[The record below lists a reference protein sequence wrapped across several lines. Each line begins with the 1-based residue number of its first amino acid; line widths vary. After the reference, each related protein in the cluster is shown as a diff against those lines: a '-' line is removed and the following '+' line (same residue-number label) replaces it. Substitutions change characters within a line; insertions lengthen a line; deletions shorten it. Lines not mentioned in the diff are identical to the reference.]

1 MPQAARKTEMPVP
14 MLDFRAAAVPSSLNE
29 EERTVTFIASTGAR
43 GLRRTWRGDYYEE
56 LEVSETAVRLGR
68 LQNSAPFLN
77 SHGSWDVSNV
87 LGVIVKAWIENAL
100 LMVTVRFSKRDEVE
114 PIFQDIKDGVLC
126 HVSVGYRV
134 HEYQIT
140 EKLGE
145 LEVMRATDWEPMEVS
160 IVPMG
165 FDDGAV
171 ARGAEQQEV
180 SQAKITYRAPGPLTE
195 GGANMPTQTEQE
207 RVPAADNGAGNETR
221 GVSAEEATRI
231 AQEQAASAA
240 ATATTAERKRVSDIR
255 AAVRAVRLDDTLA
268 DALINEGVSLDVA
281 RARMFDELAKRD
293 ETTSVRGIRTG
304 TDHAVVDNVRDGA
317 ANALMHRIDPT
328 AALTDQ
334 GRGFANMSL
343 LRLCEELL
351 TMQGVNVRALSPHEI
366 ATRALS
372 TSDLA
377 HITSNLVNKT
387 LAAGY
392 ESAPRTFVGV
402 FRQGTAS
409 DFKAINRIRLSGAP
423 SLEEVKEG
431 GEFKYGKVTDEK
443 ESYSL
448 ATYGKILPFTRQSI
462 INDDMD
468 ALGRV
473 PMMFGRSAADLE
485 SDIVWAIITAN
496 AALQDGVALFHST
509 HANLAGSAAAINV
522 TSVALARAAMRKQTG
537 MEGRLINIIPRFLI
551 AGADKEN
558 EVDQLLSA
566 IFAATTA
573 AVVPT
578 TLRTL
583 QPVIEPRLT
592 GNQWYLAA
600 DSNQVDTIE
609 YSYLQGNQGVY
620 IETKQGF
627 DIDGIAIKAR
637 HDFAAKAIDFR
648 GLYKN
653 AGA

>member
-1 MPQAARKTEMPVP
+1 MPQAARKTDMQVP
-14 MLDFRAAAVPSSLNE
+14 MLDVRAAAVPASLNE

-43 GLRRTWRGDYYEE
+43 GLRRSWRGDYYEE
-56 LEVSETAVRLGR
+56 LEVSEAAIRLGR
-68 LQNSAPFLN
+68 LQNGAPFLN

-100 LMVTVRFSKRDEVE
+100 LMVTVRFSQREEVE
-114 PIFQDIKDGVLC
+114 PIFQDIKDGILC
-126 HVSVGYRV
+126 HVSVGYNV

-145 LEVMRATDWEPMEVS
+145 LEVMRAVDWEPMEVS

-165 FDDGAV
+165 FDDAAV
-171 ARGAEQQEV
+171 ARSAEQEV
-180 SQAKITYRAPGPLTE
+180 SQAKITYRAPGPITE
-195 GGANMPTQTEQE
+195 GGATMPTQNEQE
-207 RVPAADNGAGNETR
+207 RTPGTEVVTGNDNNR
-221 GVSAEEATRI
+221 GVSTEEVTRL
-231 AQEQAASAA
+231 AQEAAS
-240 ATATTAERKRVSDIR
+240 TATTAERKRVSDIR
-255 AAVRAVRLDDTLA
+255 AAVRAAKLEDSFADKMIEDGVAIDAARA
-268 DALINEGVSLDVA
+268 KIIDALATQDV
-281 RARMFDELAKRD
+281 
-293 ETTSVRGIRTG
+293 ETDVRGIRTG
-304 TDHAVVDNVRDGA
+304 VDQSVVSNVREGV
-317 ANALMHRIDPT
+317 ANALMHRVDSSIP
-328 AALTDQ
+328 LSEQ
-334 GRGFANMSL
+334 GRGFAHRSL
-343 LRLCEELL
+343 LQVCEDLL
-351 TMQGVNVRALSPHEI
+351 SLQGVSVRGLSPMDI
-366 ATRALS
+366 AARALS

-377 HITSNLVNKT
+377 NITSNLVNKT

-473 PMMFGRSAADLE
+473 PMMFGRAAADLE
-485 SDIVWAIITAN
+485 SDIVWGIITAN

-509 HANLAGSAAAINV
+509 HANLAGSAAAIS
-522 TSVALARAAMRKQTG
+522 TASVSLGRAAMRKQTG
-537 MEGRLINIIPRFLI
+537 MEGRVINIMPKFII
-551 AGADKEN
+551 AGADKET
-558 EVDQLLSA
+558 EVDQLLSV

-573 AVVPT
+573 TATPSA
-578 TLRTL
+578 LRSL
-583 QPVIEPRLT
+583 VPVIEPRLT

-600 DSNQVDTIE
+600 DVNQVDTVE

-637 HDFAAKAIDFR
+637 HDFSAKAIDYR